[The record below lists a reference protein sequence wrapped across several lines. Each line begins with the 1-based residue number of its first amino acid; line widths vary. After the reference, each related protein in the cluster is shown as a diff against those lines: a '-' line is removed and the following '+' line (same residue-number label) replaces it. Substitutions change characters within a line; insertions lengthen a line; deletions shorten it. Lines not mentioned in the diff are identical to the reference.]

1 MDVTGLFIGI
11 GVAIVISALAYG
23 FYEWL
28 DKVELEREYLRG
40 MLDDRKRSN
49 YVIRKDM

>member
-1 MDVTGLFIGI
+1 MEITALFIGVGI
-11 GVAIVISALAYG
+11 AIVMSVLAYG

-28 DKVELEREYLRG
+28 DKVELEREYLRS